1 MQIKVLTLCPIL
13 DYFDKI
19 EDPDNRISAN
29 YFRNNIFG
37 MPLFVS
43 TELDEIKKQI
53 ANCEQMQGVEDSTLF
68 IHLDAHNILVIC
80 KHYDTIV
87 NVYKIREFTI

>member
-1 MQIKVLTLCPIL
+1 MKVSVLTLCPIL

-19 EDPDNRISAN
+19 EDTDNKINAN
-29 YFRNNIFG
+29 YFRNNVFG
-37 MPLFVS
+37 IPLFAS
-43 TELDEIKKQI
+43 TELDAIKEHI
-53 ANCEQMQGVEDSTLF
+53 AHYEQMQGAEDSISL

-87 NVYKIREFTI
+87 NVYKIREFVV